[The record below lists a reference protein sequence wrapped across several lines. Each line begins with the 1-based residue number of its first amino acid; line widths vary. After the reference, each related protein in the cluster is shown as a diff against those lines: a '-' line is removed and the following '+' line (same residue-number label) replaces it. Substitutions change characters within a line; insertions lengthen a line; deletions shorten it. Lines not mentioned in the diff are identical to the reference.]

1 MMVDFP
7 KRPKITDPMDVW
19 TSYWQASA
27 EAIVWLV
34 RTPDMI
40 GLDHEQI
47 AKKLKASAMVV
58 GMALAL
64 TPSTVDVMSAR
75 VLRRQLVAELVEHYL
90 AVAMN
95 LAIEKSRQTGED
107 FGEYLAVGEQA
118 IRDAIPRWQRGK
130 APFANFSNV
139 RIKWSFV
146 DHFTN
151 GHWHRASELGEEH
164 VAPEEADHTAV
175 DQLWIAVGKLPR
187 HQALIVNRVFRCG
200 QSPAE
205 VAETLSKN
213 RHDDDKVTAGWV
225 KRESDAALASLK
237 KLFGENVG

>member
-7 KRPKITDPMDVW
+7 KRPKIVDPMELW
-19 TSYWQASA
+19 EAYWQASA
-27 EAIVWLV
+27 EAIAWHV

-40 GLDHEQI
+40 GLNHEQI

-58 GMALAL
+58 GMALAIDHSNADL
-64 TPSTVDVMSAR
+64 LSSRTRSAR

-164 VAPEEADHTAV
+164 IAPESEERGPME
-175 DQLWIAVGKLPR
+175 QLWRAVGDLPV
-187 HQALIVNRVFRCG
+187 HQAQIVNRVFRYG
-200 QSPAE
+200 QSVPE
-205 VAETLSKN
+205 VAAAMQRTVPFVHQE
-213 RHDDDKVTAGWV
+213 R
-225 KRESDAALASLK
+225 DAALASLK